1 MKRLLQRAS
10 KSVAANPSRSAGKT
24 VIQME
29 DDEVDAILLSR
40 SRRGLNERDVF
51 DDVRASRSSQIIYL
65 LSFMLLAFCIWAW
78 YFEIDE
84 VSSGTGT
91 VIPSSREQVIQSLE
105 GGILTELNVAAGT
118 VVEKDQ
124 VLARLDPTKTE
135 SNVEETA
142 ARYRAALASSARLS
156 AEVTGKDTIT
166 FSEELASYPELQAA
180 EKSLFR
186 SRREGL
192 TSSLAGLNQGLQLLK
207 REIGITQSLLKSGA
221 ASTVELIRL
230 QRQHADLELK
240 ATELRTKYLVESQE
254 QLALANAEVRSLRSV
269 VRGRS
274 DSLTRLALRSPVR
287 GIVND
292 IEVTTIGGVVPP
304 NGRLMQIIPLDEQ
317 LLIEARISPRDI
329 AFIHPNQKA
338 LVKVSAYEYGIYG
351 GLDGKVVTI
360 APDTVRDDVKP
371 EIFYYRVFIRTEE
384 DALIGENGRRFP
396 IVPGMIAT
404 VDINTGSKTIL
415 DYLLKPLS
423 SAKDALRE
431 R

>member
-1 MKRLLQRAS
+1 MNRPPRNDLNGRVSQTSAPVEKKGA
-10 KSVAANPSRSAGKT
+10 PSGAELNG
-24 VIQME
+24 
-29 DDEVDAILLSR
+29 ILLSR
-40 SRRGLNERDVF
+40 PIGKSDDYDVF
-51 DDVRASRSSQIIYL
+51 DDVRASRSNHIIYL
-65 LSFMLLAFCIWAW
+65 LGVLLLVFGVWAW
-78 YFEIDE
+78 SFEIDE

-91 VIPSSREQVIQSLE
+91 VIPTSREQIIQSLE
-105 GGILTELNVAAGT
+105 GGILTELNVSAGT

-124 VLARLDPTKTE
+124 VLARLDPTKSE

-142 ARYRAALASSARLS
+142 ARYRAALASASRLS
-156 AEVTGKDTIT
+156 AEIAGKDAIV
-166 FSEELASYPELQAA
+166 FSEELDAFPELVSA

-186 SRREGL
+186 SRRDGL
-192 TSSLAGLNQGLQLLK
+192 ASSLAGLNQGLQLLK
-207 REIGITQSLLKSGA
+207 KEIGITQSLLKSGA

-230 QRQHADLELK
+230 QRQHAELELK
-240 ATELRTKYLVESQE
+240 STELRTKYRVESEE

-292 IEVTTIGGVVPP
+292 VEVTTIGGVIPP

-329 AFIHPNQKA
+329 AFIHPDQSA
-338 LVKVSAYEYGIYG
+338 LVKISAYEYGIFG
-351 GLDGKVVTI
+351 GLTGKVVTI

-371 EIFYYRVFIRTEE
+371 EIFYYRVFIRTED
-384 DALIGENGRRFP
+384 DALVSEDGRRFP

-404 VDINTGSKTIL
+404 VDINTGSKTVW

-423 SAKDALRE
+423 KAKDALRE

>member
-1 MKRLLQRAS
+1 MKRLFQRSIKSGGNAPFTAS
-10 KSVAANPSRSAGKT
+10 AKSDRQSR
-24 VIQME
+24 
-29 DDEVDAILLSR
+29 DDEVEAVLLSR
-40 SRRGLNERDVF
+40 ARAGWNENDVF
-51 DDVRASRSSQIIYL
+51 DDVRASRSTHVIYL
-65 LSFMLLAFCIWAW
+65 LSIMLLAFCIWAW

-105 GGILTELNVAAGT
+105 GGILTELNVAAGS

-142 ARYRAALASSARLS
+142 ARYRAALASAARLS
-156 AEVTGKDTIT
+156 AEVTGKDVIT
-166 FSEELASYPELQAA
+166 FSEELASYPELQTA

-192 TSSLAGLNQGLQLLK
+192 ASALAGLNQGLQLLK

-240 ATELRTKYLVESQE
+240 ATELKTKYLVESQE
-254 QLALANAEVRSLRSV
+254 QLALANAEVHSLRSV

-329 AFIHPNQKA
+329 AFIHPEQRA

-371 EIFYYRVFIRTEE
+371 EVFYYRVFIRTEE

>member
-1 MKRLLQRAS
+1 MKRILQRWF
-10 KSVAANPSRSAGKT
+10 KSEAHTPSLGSARPSRRIES
-24 VIQME
+24 
-29 DDEVDAILLSR
+29 DEVDAILQSR
-40 SRRGLNERDVF
+40 AKAGWNDGDVF
-51 DDVRASRSSQIIYL
+51 DDVRASRSTLVIYL
-65 LSFMLLAFCIWAW
+65 LAGMLLAFCIWAW
-78 YFEIDE
+78 HFEIDE

-105 GGILTELNVAAGT
+105 GGILTELNVAAGS

-124 VLARLDPTKTE
+124 ILARLDPTKTE
-135 SNVEETA
+135 STVEETA

-156 AEVTGKDTIT
+156 AEVTGKDAIT

-192 TSSLAGLNQGLQLLK
+192 SSSLAGLNQGLQLLK

-292 IEVTTIGGVVPP
+292 IEVTTIGGVIPP

-371 EIFYYRVFIRTEE
+371 EVFYYRVFIRTEE

>member
-1 MKRLLQRAS
+1 MTQLWQRSA
-10 KSVAANPSRSAGKT
+10 KSEAADLSRSARKPI
-24 VIQME
+24 VQMA

-40 SRRGLNERDVF
+40 ARRGLNEGDVF
-51 DDVRASRSSQIIYL
+51 DDVSASRSTQVIYL
-65 LSFMLLAFCIWAW
+65 LSCMLLAFCIWAW

-142 ARYRAALASSARLS
+142 ARYRAALASAARLS
-156 AEVTGKDTIT
+156 AEVTSMDVIT
-166 FSEELASYPELQAA
+166 FSEELESFPELQAA

-186 SRREGL
+186 SRREGF
-192 TSSLAGLNQGLQLLK
+192 TGCLAGLNQGLQLLK
-207 REIGITQSLLKSGA
+207 REIDITQSLLKSGA

-230 QRQHADLELK
+230 QRQHADLKLK
-240 ATELRTKYLVESQE
+240 ATEHRTKYLVESQE
-254 QLALANAEVRSLRSV
+254 QLALANAEVRSLCSV

-292 IEVTTIGGVVPP
+292 IEVTTIGGVIPP

-360 APDTVRDDVKP
+360 APGTVRDDVKP
-371 EIFYYRVFIRTEE
+371 ELFYYRVFIRTEE

-423 SAKDALRE
+423 SAKEALRE